1 MHEDNWLG
9 NFDRGAHDA
18 FQRSLAV
25 AGAGATLLQP
35 TISKV
40 LQLLSN
46 RQLGASSTLP
56 RKGGTSDGFYST
68 RRSAATTGGAW
79 VDDTTEPVESEGT
92 YTQVKFTFR
101 TLLGRIKVTRK
112 LMATGRTWGDVA
124 AGEMVGKAEDLQQS
138 LETATFQGD
147 SAVTSTS
154 IDGLL
159 TLIGAVSGQTVA
171 NTSSS
176 SGDAL
181 YLTKL
186 DATIQ
191 KVKGSAN
198 KASLRIYCSQL
209 GHRLL
214 NGALQAQQR
223 FQNTVMVEGG
233 FEVESY
239 QGAPIIESNGIPD
252 AMTFNTTSGRPLA
265 FSGGA
270 TTAIVVVNVNY
281 VFYSELTP
289 MTVMPLAKKS
299 SQYDEIDMFNDLT
312 LVLDNTYGGAIL
324 GGLAG

>member
-1 MHEDNWLG
+1 MEDLSFE
-9 NFDRGAHDA
+9 NFDKGARDA
-18 FQRSLAV
+18 FQRSLTV
-25 AGAGATLLQP
+25 SGAGAVLLQP

-40 LQLLSN
+40 LQLLTN
-46 RQLGASSTLP
+46 RQLGATSTLP
-56 RKGGTSDGFYST
+56 RQGGSGDGFYSV
-68 RRSAATTGGAW
+68 RRTAANTLGSWT
-79 VDDTTEPVESEGT
+79 DDTTEPGESEGGM
-92 YTQVKFTFR
+92 TQVKFTFR
-101 TLLGRIKVTRK
+101 TLIGRIKITRK
-112 LMATGRTWGDVA
+112 LQATGRTWGDIA
-124 AGEMVGKAEDLQQS
+124 AKEMVGKAEDMQQA

-147 SAVTSTS
+147 SAVTATS

-171 NTSSS
+171 NTSSA

-191 KVKGSAN
+191 KVKGSSN

-223 FQNTVMVEGG
+223 FQNMVNIEGG

-281 VFYSELTP
+281 IFYSELTP

-299 SQYDEIDMFNDLT
+299 SQYDEVDMFNDIA
-312 LVLDNTYGGAIL
+312 LVLDNTLGGAIL